1 MVIVHCA
8 IMISHKKN
16 IQICKML
23 FGEEIDRKELSDCYW
38 DVKEQVA
45 PIGRPKYV
53 AASYKLEVES
63 WSVWCKNWGEG
74 EN

>member
-1 MVIVHCA
+1 
-8 IMISHKKN
+8 
-16 IQICKML
+16 ML